1 MTLPGIDL
9 LASVSD
15 TAWATDLLV
24 ALRAWSQ
31 PRAPHPETPVPDAYL
46 ALSPQAI
53 HLAEALRSDVPVAV
67 VIDEPRSLTPEVVE
81 RATVLVARDA
91 ETAARLPDAVYWRPE
106 AIDAG
111 RHPSIA
117 PFVRQ
122 RWRGTLGLPDPWI
135 LEFDGHRSPS
145 IGRDLRSTAL
155 ALCSAA
161 VVTGPEL
168 VTALAL
174 GTPVVTTPSAAARI
188 DAEPDVHL
196 VTRTHD
202 RRDAAGALAAD
213 PPRAA
218 AIGWGGRLLVE
229 ERFDLRTVAVAI
241 LDGLGIGPAPFPAA
255 PLAGLDAELA
265 ALGTPADSPVATR
278 IIRKVANLM
287 PGADWAD
294 LTGRRR

>member
-9 LASVSD
+9 LAPVSD
-15 TAWATDLLV
+15 TEWATELLV
-24 ALRAWSQ
+24 SLRAWSQ
-31 PRAPHPETPVPDAYL
+31 PRAPHPALPVPDAYL
-46 ALSPQAI
+46 ALSPRAV
-53 HLAEALRSDVPVAV
+53 HLAEALRSAVPVAV
-67 VIDEPRSLTPEVVE
+67 VIDEPRSLTPDVAE
-81 RATVLVARDA
+81 RATVLVARDP
-91 ETAARLPDAVYWRPE
+91 ETAARLPEAVHWRPE
-106 AIDAG
+106 SIDAG

-122 RWRGTLGLPDPWI
+122 RWRRRLGLPDPWI
-135 LEFDGHRSPS
+135 LEFDGHRSPP
-145 IGRDLRSTAL
+145 IDPDLRPTAL

-161 VVTGPEL
+161 VVTGPDII
-168 VTALAL
+168 TALAL
-174 GTPVVTTPSAAARI
+174 GTPVVTTPSAATLI

-196 VTRTHD
+196 VVRTHD
-202 RRDAAGALAAD
+202 RRGAADALAAD

-241 LDGLGIGPAPFPAA
+241 LDRLGIGPAPFPAA
-255 PLAGLDAELA
+255 ALAGLDAELA
-265 ALGTPADSPVATR
+265 ALGTPANSPVATR
-278 IIRKVANLM
+278 ILRKVANLM